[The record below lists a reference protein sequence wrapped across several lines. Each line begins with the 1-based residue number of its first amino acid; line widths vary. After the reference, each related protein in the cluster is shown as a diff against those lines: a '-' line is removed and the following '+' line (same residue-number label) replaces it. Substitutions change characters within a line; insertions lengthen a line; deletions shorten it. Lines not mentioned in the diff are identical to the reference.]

1 MKIRRIKKNPNY
13 FDIVIIPFLEGKDIR
28 ELPISERLFVYI
40 EKETE
45 KAIFIRLLWG
55 DIWIAKSIM
64 RDTME
69 EYGDVA
75 IYEVPRW
82 FFEKYLKWK

>member
-1 MKIRRIKKNPNY
+1 MKIRRIKKNPND
-13 FDIVIIPFLEGKDIR
+13 FDILLVPSLEGKDVR
-28 ELPISERLFVYI
+28 ELPFSERLFVDI

-64 RDTME
+64 RDTMK

-75 IYEVPRW
+75 VYEVPKW
-82 FFEKYLKWK
+82 FFKKYLKM